1 MPSFERTKPFIGSSS
16 GEDVRISILG
26 VPLDITTSY
35 RPGTRFAPSAI
46 REASYVLEEYDLING
61 GDIRSILF
69 EDMGDLILQGEIE
82 DIMVDIRDAIRGI
95 IERKRI
101 PFVIGGEHLLTL
113 PVVETLKEEGDFS
126 IVVFDAHADMRDE
139 YAGQR
144 YSHATVMRRI
154 SEILPEDRI
163 YQFGIRSGSLEEAE
177 YYKRHRINVFYAD
190 GFLGDGRIDY
200 SVFNRFRGER
210 IYLSVDIDVLDPAF
224 APGTGTPEP
233 CGLMPFHLVS
243 AIRALKGCNLV
254 GFDIVEVSPPSDN
267 SGITSILAARIIRD
281 VLLHLT

>member
-1 MPSFERTKPFIGSSS
+1 MPSFERTKQFIGSSS
-16 GEDVRISILG
+16 REDARISIIG

-35 RPGTRFAPSAI
+35 RPGTRFAPSTI
-46 REASYVLEEYDLING
+46 RESSYVLEEYDLING
-61 GDIRSILF
+61 GDIRNVPF
-69 EDMGDLILQGEIE
+69 EDKGDLILHGGIE
-82 DIMVDIRDAIRGI
+82 DILKEIREAVRGI

-113 PVVETLKEEGDFS
+113 PVVETLKEKGDFS
-126 IVVFDAHADMRDE
+126 IIVFDAHADMRDE

-154 SEILPEDRI
+154 SEIVPEDRI

-177 YYKRHRINVFYAD
+177 YYKGHRINVFYTD
-190 GFLGDGRIDY
+190 MFLSDKRIDY
-200 SVFNRFRGER
+200 SVFNRFNGER
-210 IYLSVDIDVLDPAF
+210 VYLSVDIDVFDPAF

-233 CGLMPFHLVS
+233 CGLMPFHLMS
-243 AIRALKGCNLV
+243 AIRALKGCSLV